1 MCFRFFNGESDIFPS
16 ICGQF
21 CISHYACAD
30 IDRTVALAS
39 IELRDLVRN
48 ALGLAYNIITIKELE
63 EWFCNEIHIILSPF
77 VNNTVIDALSNLS
90 GDSFHSFDLFIIIYS
105 FIRFN
110 IKIIDINTVSINW
123 I

>member
-63 EWFCNEIHIILSPF
+63 QWFCNVILIILSPF
-77 VNNTVIDALSNLS
+77 VNNTALSNLS
-90 GDSFHSFDLFIIIYS
+90 GDSFHSFDLFNIIYS